1 MNIGGL
7 EKFSLIDYP
16 GKICAVIFL
25 SGCNFRCGFCHNPQL
40 VDPKLIKTQPVMSE
54 KEALDFLK
62 TRKGKLDGVCIT
74 GGEPTVWKNLEKFI
88 LKVKRLGL
96 LVKLDTNGT
105 DPKLVKKLIKSG
117 LVDYFAIDI
126 KNSPAKYGK
135 TAGVNVR
142 VGDIEKSL
150 KLIARHNIPLELRTT
165 VVSNLHIL
173 EDIEAIKK
181 WLLDLDVADKICLYA
196 IQQFRSGNN
205 LKEEFKNIAPYEENE
220 LQKMAD
226 ILRTIIKKVEVRGV

>member
-16 GKICAVIFL
+16 GKICAVVFL

-40 VDPKLIKTQPVMSE
+40 VDPKLIKEQPVMGE

-74 GGEPTVWKNLEKFI
+74 GGEPTVWKDLEKFI
-88 LKVKRLGL
+88 LKIKSLGL

-105 DPKLVKKLIKSG
+105 DPKLVEKLLRSG
-117 LVDYFAIDI
+117 LIDYFAIDI
-126 KNSPAKYGK
+126 KNSPAKYKK
-135 TAGVNVR
+135 TVGAGVK
-142 VGDIEKSL
+142 VGDIEKTL

-173 EDIEAIKK
+173 EDIEGIKK
-181 WLLDLDVADKICLYA
+181 WLLSLGIADKICLYA
-196 IQQFRSGNN
+196 IQQFRPGNN
-205 LKEEFKNIAPYEENE
+205 LKEEFNSIAAYEEKE